1 MSLGRMFLN
10 KINHNRVL
18 FTIMRENLQFS
29 FIVLFWATDCTFLVL
44 LMVSA
49 APSWGPRT
57 SARRRRWRCA
67 TLGRRSG
74 SSAPSCLRWKSFAP
88 SWRRRQ
94 SSDTSTPELTP
105 PRCWPTGSSII
116 SKVFLLF
123 SRAAYWYVMM
133 SWDMMTWWLTFIL
146 TQWRLEVLVGYTIFW
161 IVKMSRGRVPVVFTS
176 CAGSLQ
182 APASVLWPNAINNT
196 AIHRPSSQVYL

>member
-1 MSLGRMFLN
+1 MSSSQIVGFKDNKNNTFMSLGRMFLN

-57 SARRRRWRCA
+57 SARRRRWQCA
-67 TLGRRSG
+67 TLARRSG

-116 SKVFLLF
+116 LKVFL
-123 SRAAYWYVMM
+123 SSSYWYDNLM
-133 SWDMMTWWLTFIL
+133 LTFIL
-146 TQWRLEVLVGYTIFW
+146 TQYKLEVLVGYTIFW
-161 IVKMSRGRVPVVFTS
+161 IVKTSRGPMTS
-176 CAGSLQ
+176 
-182 APASVLWPNAINNT
+182 
-196 AIHRPSSQVYL
+196 PSSIYFLCWKPLSSRQCVMT